1 MLIQLTEIPR
11 SGAVFDGPVR
21 TIGLNPELIHNAVAD
36 QVPGY
41 DGPATRLIVDDQVL
55 FVTES
60 VTEVIEASQEATQ
73 QILLVPADG
82 LDTA

>member
-1 MLIQLTEIPR
+1 MLIELHEIPR
-11 SGAVFDGPVR
+11 SGACFDGPVR
-21 TIGLNPELIHNAVAD
+21 TIGLNPDLIHNAVAD

-41 DGPATRLIVDDQVL
+41 DGPVTRLTVDDQIL

-60 VTEVIEASQEATQ
+60 VAEVIGASQEATS